1 MLKRFVALFAIL
13 CLSVVVGAQAPDR
26 SHPPQS
32 GPPPTLRLPAIQK
45 RTLSN
50 RLPVWI
56 VERHE
61 VPVVHVNL
69 IVLSGTGDDPAGKFG
84 IASLTASLLT
94 EGAGSRSALEV
105 ADAVDF
111 LGADLVT
118 NAGSDASAVRLNV
131 PVARLGDALPIMADV
146 VMRPTF
152 PQDELNRIP
161 RNQEGANF
169 GFPYC
174 HADGIPDPDIKRPN
188 PCAGVIMPAALT
200 GPRRPP
206 CSFRARVNEY
216 RMVCSGF
223 SDAKGSWKT
232 ICTLSA

>member
-1 MLKRFVALFAIL
+1 MSSMIKRLILALV
-13 CLSVVVGAQAPDR
+13 CLSAVLNAQAPDR
-26 SHPPQS
+26 SKPPQS
-32 GPPPTLRLPAIQK
+32 GPPPTLKLPAIQK
-45 RTLSN
+45 RALSN

-111 LGADLVT
+111 LGADLD
-118 NAGSDASAVRLNV
+118 ASSSSDASAIRLNV
-131 PVARLGDALPIMADV
+131 PVARLGDALAIMSDV

-152 PQDELNRIP
+152 PPAELNRQKAERLTNIIQA
-161 RNQEGANF
+161 R
-169 GFPYC
+169 
-174 HADGIPDPDIKRPN
+174 DDPASIDQL
-188 PCAGVIMPAALT
+188 GY
-200 GPRRPP
+200 
-206 CSFRARVNEY
+206 ARVLY
-216 RMVCSGF
+216 G
-223 SDAKGSWKT
+223 T
-232 ICTLSA
+232 TLRYGTAQAGTARN